1 MACDSRAP
9 LLGYGRDVAAARGRV
24 PRPDR
29 IRRLADAAP
38 ALVDRCLADFRP
50 DVLRIAHEA
59 SFPMTRLAALDLS
72 AVRRVLLPFA
82 SREQEERL
90 RKGYTRVLAHAG
102 FAECEDRADSG
113 SLQFDRTP

>member
-1 MACDSRAP
+1 
-9 LLGYGRDVAAARGRV
+9 
-24 PRPDR
+24 
-29 IRRLADAAP
+29 
-38 ALVDRCLADFRP
+38 
-50 DVLRIAHEA
+50 
-59 SFPMTRLAALDLS
+59 
-72 AVRRVLLPFA
+72 VRRVLLPFA